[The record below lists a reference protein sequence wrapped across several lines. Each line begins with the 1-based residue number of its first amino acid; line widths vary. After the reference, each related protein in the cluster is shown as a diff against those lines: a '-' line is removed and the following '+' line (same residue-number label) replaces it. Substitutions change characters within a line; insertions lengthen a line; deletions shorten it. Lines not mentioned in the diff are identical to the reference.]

1 MGLCGA
7 SLEGTHNL
15 LSAPSSSW
23 LVLSPFRFSRKV
35 RPWCMMQ
42 SNDAPDIHPSFSL
55 ALARQEGW
63 GVLCASSRLP
73 RRTHGWRGRDYAPH
87 RSVLVSF
94 PMEGASTLVRFVRG
108 LRRSP
113 SVSSRSCTP
122 EKHLPVQFLPY
133 TRDVPFPG
141 RPLLPG
147 EPNMQTC
154 LEHACF

>member
-73 RRTHGWRGRDYAPH
+73 RRTHGWRGRDYVPH
-87 RSVLVSF
+87 QSVLVSF
-94 PMEGASTLVRFVRG
+94 CHGRRVHTRTICPRLASVPVCLLPFLHPREASSCPVPS
-108 LRRSP
+108 LRTRCAVPRTASP
-113 SVSSRSCTP
+113 SWRAQ
-122 EKHLPVQFLPY
+122 HA
-133 TRDVPFPG
+133 
-141 RPLLPG
+141 
-147 EPNMQTC
+147 NMS
-154 LEHACF
+154 